1 MMQVL
6 KVALIVFGA
15 IHILLGL
22 AFILAPNQT
31 ATMMG
36 FGEIGDPAVYI
47 AAICGVTFIAAS
59 VWLIIIARDPLKH
72 ITWVKF
78 AILWPLLGIVVQLY
92 LVVQGVVDF
101 SQARLGIIDD
111 AVFAVVFLAFY
122 PYRAIRSG

>member
-1 MMQVL
+1 MMRVL
-6 KVALIVFGA
+6 KMALIVFGV

-36 FGEIGDPAVYI
+36 FGEIGEPAVYI

-59 VWLIIIARDPLKH
+59 VWLIVIARDPLKH

-101 SQARLGIIDD
+101 GQAGLGIIDD